1 MKIAIACDHRGF
13 KLKKHILSWLNN
25 DKYDLTDFGTDSD
38 ESVDYP
44 EIGLNLAKKVADGH
58 FERGI
63 LICGSGLGMSIV
75 ANKVKGIRAAF
86 CMTPEIALLSRRHNK
101 ANILVLAGRF
111 TDEKTADKIVQN
123 WISAE
128 FEGGRHDRRVK
139 KIHDLSNL

>member
-44 EIGLNLAKKVADGH
+44 EIALNLAQKVADGH